1 MAENSN
7 KRTAVIKRKQMM
19 VLGGVAA
26 VILFLSVGMSVWMQP
41 AHKEPVG
48 PENQPKTRQLQLG
61 GTGADKEAWR
71 AQSQA
76 EMDKFRKTIDEL
88 QQAESNRQ
96 AKEKSDKDRAAAE
109 AAMAAEREK
118 RTGTSAGYGS
128 PVAPPE
134 PPPGTPRTGMFTMG
148 GVTGERG
155 APGPMKA
162 PPAGSANTSVV
173 SQQGTS
179 TSGIKQVS
187 FDDDGDSAD
196 GAAPGEGGL
205 KGEAVRS
212 AKQFGKE
219 NEAHRNASASKAKGA
234 SEDDDTPKTYLPA
247 GTFIRAVLLNG
258 LDAPTGGQAQQNP
271 HPVLLRL
278 VDNAQLP
285 NNFKANLKD
294 CVITANG
301 HGDLS
306 AERAYIRADRLSCID
321 EDAKSVDVKIAGY
334 VSGEDGKT
342 GVRGRLVTKTGQVLA
357 NALYAGI
364 MSSTGEVFKGQGVT
378 SSTNA
383 FGTNQNT
390 VHDPFKVAV
399 GGGVGKAFDELSKY
413 YTRLADKLY
422 PVIEIDGGR
431 VVDVV
436 LSQGVQIQ
444 RK

>member
-1 MAENSN
+1 MAETS
-7 KRTAVIKRKQMM
+7 KRAAIVKRKQLLI
-19 VLGGVAA
+19 LGGVLAGIA
-26 VILFLSVGMSVWMQP
+26 FLSIGVSVWLQP
-41 AHKEPVG
+41 TAKPKEG
-48 PENQPKTRQLQLG
+48 LENQPKTRQLQLG
-61 GTGADKEAWR
+61 GSGSDKEAWR

-76 EMDKFRKTIDEL
+76 ELDKFRKELLDL

-96 AKEKSDKDRAAAE
+96 AREKADKDRAAAE
-109 AAMAAEREK
+109 IQVAAARK
-118 RTGTSAGYGS
+118 GDQSGAGSVVGS

-134 PPPGTPRTGMFTMG
+134 PPKGSPRTGMFSMG
-148 GVTGERG
+148 GVTGEKG
-155 APGPMKA
+155 QGGPIKP
-162 PPAGSANTSVV
+162 PPAGGSGYA
-173 SQQGTS
+173 QQGGGAA
-179 TSGIKQVS
+179 GIKVVN
-187 FDDDGDSAD
+187 FDDDGDSTASDAD
-196 GAAPGEGGL
+196 QGGGL
-205 KGEAVRS
+205 KSDAMKT
-212 AKQFGKE
+212 AKQFGKDT
-219 NEAHRNASASKAKGA
+219 EAHRASIAPKGKAA
-234 SEDDDTPKTYLPA
+234 AAEDDDNVAKTYLPA

-271 HPVLLRL
+271 HPLLLRL

-285 NNFKANLKD
+285 NNFRANLKD

-306 AERAYIRADRLSCID
+306 AERAYIRADRLACID
-321 EDAKSVDVKIAGY
+321 EDGKAVDVKIAGY

-364 MSSTGEVFKGQGVT
+364 MSSTGEVFKGQGVS

-383 FGTNQNT
+383 FGSTQNN
-390 VHDPFKVAV
+390 VSDPFKVAV

-436 LSQGVQIQ
+436 LSQGVQIA